1 MQGSHSGRRSAV
13 RSGLLTGLSTAAVS
27 GSAALAGAILSRKF
41 GHGVETD
48 GFFAAY
54 FVYVAVVLVAS
65 ALRVVV
71 LPEFA
76 RAQEAGKLGREVGSW
91 ALALALP
98 LVPLAAV
105 AIAAPHWVAGLLTS
119 NSQAQA
125 SAASLLPWLIPAAVL
140 QVYAGISASALAAL
154 DDYGTAALGYGVGAV
169 AGLVVIGSMVDH
181 GVQAFGWGLALNGAL
196 AVGIPLVR
204 LARRRGVGRPGG
216 AVGARLRRLVEGVAL
231 PFAIQ
236 GLYIVSYRFASGLGS
251 GKPTTL
257 SYAYLISSLLVAV
270 TATSVALVSSVPLSR
285 GSLTPERSA
294 RHIVSA
300 SWLSL
305 VVVAGAAGVLALAG
319 APVAKLALGSS
330 YGGTTGTELGRLVAY
345 LAFWMTVSVAF
356 SVAFPLLFVLGRARH
371 APAARRRGASGAGA
385 DRVGRKLDRRPRRD
399 RSWSGDHHDDHPR
412 RPAPRARRPRR
423 HPARTRRRRAR
434 LRTHGGRRVRGHVT
448 PRLGPSGRSDRLRRL
463 RSRARALAA
472 VRPPGVVGLP
482 PRPSV
487 ARHDLPLG

>member
-76 RAQEAGKLGREVGSW
+76 RAQEAGQARSRGRLLGARARRAARAAGRGRDRRASLGCRAADEQLAGAGERRLAA
-91 ALALALP
+91 ALAHPGRGA
-98 LVPLAAV
+98 
-105 AIAAPHWVAGLLTS
+105 AGLRRDRGERPRCARRLRDR
-119 NSQAQA
+119 
-125 SAASLLPWLIPAAVL
+125 SARV
-140 QVYAGISASALAAL
+140 
-154 DDYGTAALGYGVGAV
+154 
-169 AGLVVIGSMVDH
+169 
-181 GVQAFGWGLALNGAL
+181 
-196 AVGIPLVR
+196 
-204 LARRRGVGRPGG
+204 RRRGGRGPRRDRLAGRPRRAGVRLGPRAERSTRARHPARRASPAAAVSGG
-216 AVGARLRRLVEGVAL
+216 PAVRSERRLRRLVEGVAL

-356 SVAFPLLFVLGRARH
+356 SVAFPLLFVLGRARMLPLL
-371 APAARRRGASGAGA
+371 AVAALAVQVPIAWAGSSIAGLAGIAVGLAITTTGILVVLLLALDALVATAARPRGS
-385 DRVGRKLDRRPRRD
+385 
-399 RSWSGDHHDDHPR
+399 
-412 RPAPRARRPRR
+412 
-423 HPARTRRRRAR
+423 RAR
-434 LRTHGGRRVRGHVT
+434 LRR
-448 PRLGPSGRSDRLRRL
+448 
-463 RSRARALAA
+463 
-472 VRPPGVVGLP
+472 
-482 PRPSV
+482 
-487 ARHDLPLG
+487 

>member
-76 RAQEAGKLGREVGSW
+76 RAQEAGRLGREVGSW
-91 ALALALP
+91 VLALALP

-169 AGLVVIGSMVDH
+169 AGLVVIGTMVDH

-285 GSLTPERSA
+285 GNLTPERSA

-356 SVAFPLLFVLGRARH
+356 SVAFPLLFVLGRARMLPLL
-371 APAARRRGASGAGA
+371 AVAALAMQVPIAWAGRSIAGLAGIAVGLAITTTIILVVLLVALDALVATLRGLLSAALVCGLTAAAAFGAASLVVSALPAAVIGFVAYA
-385 DRVGRKLDRRPRRD
+385 V
-399 RSWSGDHHDDHPR
+399 
-412 RPAPRARRPRR
+412 
-423 HPARTRRRRAR
+423 
-434 LRTHGGRRVRGHVT
+434 V
-448 PRLGPSGRSDRLRRL
+448 LGVWRPSGLRASWVYL
-463 RSRARALAA
+463 R
-472 VRPPGVVGLP
+472 GLQ
-482 PRPSV
+482 
-487 ARHDLPLG
+487 

>member
-76 RAQEAGKLGREVGSW
+76 RAQEAGRLGREVGSW

-125 SAASLLPWLIPAAVL
+125 SAAALLPWLIPAAVL

-169 AGLVVIGSMVDH
+169 AGLVVIGSIVDH

-196 AVGIPLVR
+196 AVGIPLAR

-257 SYAYLISSLLVAV
+257 SYAYLIASLLVAV
-270 TATSVALVSSVPLSR
+270 TATSVALVSSVPLTR

-345 LAFWMTVSVAF
+345 LASWMIVSVAF
-356 SVAFPLLFVLGRARH
+356 SVAFPLLFVLGRARMLPLL
-371 APAARRRGASGAGA
+371 AVAALAVQVPIAWAGSSIAGLAGIAVGLAITTTVILVVLLLALDALVATLRGLVAAALVCGLTAAAVFGAASLVVSALPAAVIGFVAYAA
-385 DRVGRKLDRRPRRD
+385 V
-399 RSWSGDHHDDHPR
+399 
-412 RPAPRARRPRR
+412 
-423 HPARTRRRRAR
+423 
-434 LRTHGGRRVRGHVT
+434 
-448 PRLGPSGRSDRLRRL
+448 LGLWRPSGLRASWVYL
-463 RSRARALAA
+463 R
-472 VRPPGVVGLP
+472 GLQ
-482 PRPSV
+482 
-487 ARHDLPLG
+487 

>member
-76 RAQEAGKLGREVGSW
+76 RAQEAGRLGREVGSW

-356 SVAFPLLFVLGRARH
+356 SVAFPLLFVLGRARMLPLL
-371 APAARRRGASGAGA
+371 AVAALAVQVPIAWAGRSIAGLAGIAVGLAITTTIILVVLLLALDALVATLRGLVAAALVCGLTAAAVFGAASLVVSALPAAVIGFVAYAA
-385 DRVGRKLDRRPRRD
+385 V
-399 RSWSGDHHDDHPR
+399 
-412 RPAPRARRPRR
+412 
-423 HPARTRRRRAR
+423 
-434 LRTHGGRRVRGHVT
+434 
-448 PRLGPSGRSDRLRRL
+448 LGFWRPSGLRASWVYL
-463 RSRARALAA
+463 R
-472 VRPPGVVGLP
+472 GLQ
-482 PRPSV
+482 
-487 ARHDLPLG
+487 